1 MISLFHGDDI
11 ETSRLK
17 LNEWK
22 AKHAGMEI
30 RTFDSRTIDA
40 AMLTGALES
49 SSLFGAGHAVIIENL
64 TSKLGKKTKLASQ
77 LCSLV
82 ALASSD
88 TEIVLWEEK
97 EVTAAA
103 MKQLGTHVIPV
114 LCKTPP
120 IIFQFLDAL
129 RPGNAKQ
136 TLILFRQLNKQQQP
150 EITFSLLVRR
160 VRLLLQIVGRATPI
174 GMQAWQISRLTKQ
187 AGFFTMEQLRMIEQ
201 KLLEIEYSIKTGAS
215 PFSLSEHIEQF
226 LISLHYNIYG
236 SLDF

>member
-1 MISLFHGDDI
+1 MITLFHGDDI
-11 ETSRLK
+11 EASRLK

-22 AKHAGMEI
+22 AKHAATEI
-30 RTFDSRTIDA
+30 RTFDGRTLDA
-40 AMLTGALES
+40 ATVTQALES
-49 SSLFGAGHAVIIENL
+49 SSLFDAGHAVIIEHLIN
-64 TSKLGKKTKLASQ
+64 KLGKKTKLTSQ
-77 LCSLV
+77 LCSLL

-103 MKQLGTHVIPV
+103 MKQLGTHVTPV

-136 TLILFRQLNKQQQP
+136 ALTLFGELGNNQVP
-150 EITFSLLVRR
+150 EITFTLLVRR
-160 VRLLLQIVGRATPI
+160 VRQLMQICDNVTPTGI
-174 GMQAWQISRLTKQ
+174 PTWQISRLTKQ

-215 PFSLSEHIEQF
+215 AFTLSQHIEQL
-226 LISLHYNIYG
+226 LISL
-236 SLDF
+236 